1 MKKFIIIL
9 LSVSFILLSACNT
22 GSPDNTETTVKND
35 NEETADHSTTE
46 KITVEITGN
55 DIAVSTTAEST
66 ENTTQKTELLPLPK
80 ENTEFIFHSGA
91 GGWRTEM
98 TVNQD
103 GTFYGQ
109 YYDSEMGSVGEG
121 YPNGS
126 AYICDF
132 TGKFVNIEKVND
144 YSYQLELSDLKTQEP
159 EGKEWIEDG
168 IKYIASAPYGLY
180 DSYDNTECEAFI
192 LYLPDTPV
200 DVVPEEFL
208 YWWPYRY
215 DQDTAPKS
223 TLSCYGIL
231 NLTTND
237 GFFFAE

>member
-1 MKKFIIIL
+1 MKKIL
-9 LSVSFILLSACNT
+9 IVFLLLVFVLLSACADYVT
-22 GSPDNTETTVKND
+22 DPAEKND
-35 NEETADHSTTE
+35 TIIKTTNLSVTDNDTVQTTE
-46 KITVEITGN
+46 NKTV
-55 DIAVSTTAEST
+55 VTTAQST
-66 ENTTQKTELLPLPK
+66 ENTTQKNIQLPLPY
-80 ENTEFIFHSGA
+80 ENTDFIFHSGS

-98 TVNQD
+98 TVNRD

-109 YYDSEMGSVGEG
+109 YYDSEMGLVGDG
-121 YPNGS
+121 YPKGS
-126 AYICDF
+126 LYICDF
-132 TGKFVNIEKVND
+132 TGKFVNVEKVND
-144 YSYQLELSDLKTQEP
+144 YSYQLELSELKTQEP

-168 IKYIASAPYGLY
+168 IKHIASAPYGLY

-215 DQDTAPKS
+215 EQDTAPKS

-237 GFFFAE
+237 GFFFEE